1 VSDLHQHAVRGCYTV
16 AATDQEDEGMDDE
29 QLLAEIR
36 SLRAGGLSTN
46 AIVGETG
53 LPRARV
59 APLVRQLDRE
69 PPEARPEP
77 GVAGCWVNEGW
88 DAGLTVST
96 DLDWPGRGG
105 ADLSTSGLA
114 GVLVAREH
122 PRRRGEVTACGYL
135 VDTHCLGV
143 KDALGPRP
151 MSRRALDRF
160 AVRFFEPFDGRWVA
174 APIELARHLV
184 FGAVA
189 YARGLGFEPHADFEP
204 AADHLG
210 ALEGSSGIIFGLDGQ
225 PFYSQGPFDDPGSIL
240 RTLDRSVGEGNYRF
254 AVEMPVHVG

>member
-1 VSDLHQHAVRGCYTV
+1 
-16 AATDQEDEGMDDE
+16 MDDE
-29 QLLAEIR
+29 HLLAEIR

-46 AIVGETG
+46 AIVRATE

-69 PPEARPEP
+69 PRAARPEQ
-77 GVAGCWVNEGW
+77 GDADCWISEGW
-88 DAGLTVST
+88 DAGLTVSA
-96 DLDWPGRGG
+96 DADWAGRGG
-105 ADLSTSGLA
+105 TGHATSGLA
-114 GVLVAREH
+114 GVLVARAH
-122 PRRRGEVTACGYL
+122 PRRSGEVTACGYL

-160 AVRFFEPFDGRWVA
+160 AARFFEPFDGRWVA

-184 FGAVA
+184 LGAVS
-189 YARGLGFEPHADFEP
+189 YARGLGFEPHPDFEP

-210 ALEGSSGIIFGLDGQ
+210 ELEGSSSITFGLDGQ
-225 PFYSQGPFDDPGSIL
+225 PFYMQGPFDDPGPIL
-240 RTLDRSVGEGNYRF
+240 RTLNRSVGEGNYRF
-254 AVEMPVHVG
+254 AVEMPIRVG

>member
-1 VSDLHQHAVRGCYTV
+1 
-16 AATDQEDEGMDDE
+16 MDDE

-46 AIVGETG
+46 AIVRATG

-59 APLVRQLDRE
+59 APLVRQFDRE
-69 PPEARPEP
+69 APEARPEQ
-77 GVAGCWVNEGW
+77 GVVGCWVSEGW
-88 DAGLTVST
+88 DAGLSVSA
-96 DLDWPGRGG
+96 DADWPGRGG
-105 ADLSTSGLA
+105 AGSDTSGLA

-122 PRRRGEVTACGYL
+122 PRRGGEVTVCGYL

-151 MSRRALDRF
+151 MSRRTLDRF
-160 AVRFFEPFDGRWVA
+160 AVRFFEPFDGLWVA

-184 FGAVA
+184 LGAVA
-189 YARGLGFEPHADFEP
+189 YARGLGFEPHSDFEP

-210 ALEGSSGIIFGLDGQ
+210 ALEDSSAITFGVDGQ
-225 PFYSQGPFDDPGSIL
+225 PFYMQGPFDDPGPVL
-240 RTLDRSVGEGNYRF
+240 RTLNRSVGEGNYRF
-254 AVEMPVHVG
+254 AVEAPMRVE

>member
-1 VSDLHQHAVRGCYTV
+1 
-16 AATDQEDEGMDDE
+16 MDDD

-46 AIVGETG
+46 AIVRETG
-53 LPRARV
+53 LRRARV
-59 APLVRQLDRE
+59 APVVRQLDRE
-69 PPEARPEP
+69 PSGARPEP
-77 GVAGCWVNEGW
+77 GVAACWVSEGW
-88 DAGLTVST
+88 DAGLTVSA
-96 DLDWPGRGG
+96 DVDWPGRGG
-105 ADLSTSGLA
+105 AGSSTSGLA

-122 PRRRGEVTACGYL
+122 PRRSGEVTACGYL

-160 AVRFFEPFDGRWVA
+160 AVHFFEAFDGRRVA

-184 FGAVA
+184 LGAVA
-189 YARGLGFEPHADFEP
+189 YARGLGFEPHPDFEP

-210 ALEGSSGIIFGLDGQ
+210 ALEGSSEIVFGLDGQ
-225 PFYSQGPFDDPGSIL
+225 PSYLQGPFDDPWPIL
-240 RTLDRSVGEGNYRF
+240 RTLDRSVGEGNYQF
-254 AVEMPVHVG
+254 TVEMPMHMG